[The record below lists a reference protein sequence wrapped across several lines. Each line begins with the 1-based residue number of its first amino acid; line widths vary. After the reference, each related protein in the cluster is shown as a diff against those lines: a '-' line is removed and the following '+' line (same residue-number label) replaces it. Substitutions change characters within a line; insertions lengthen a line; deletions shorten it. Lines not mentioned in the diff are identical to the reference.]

1 MKPVYNFQRRLM
13 NDIDLIYNN
22 SFGLAFQ
29 WKRDNGHNHNKVQ
42 LVFRDT
48 GLFVTKEELLQ
59 FSKNIRRSIKHYQ
72 MCGSCPKKETCRSI
86 LVESPVPQITFAMNT
101 EELGNV
107 QDLVEGTL
115 FQLNLDNYI
124 DSLFKD

>member
-1 MKPVYNFQRRLM
+1 M

-29 WKRDNGHNHNKVQ
+29 WKGDRARDNNKVQ

-48 GLFVTKEELLQ
+48 GLFLSKEELLR
-59 FSKNIRRSIKHYQ
+59 FSKNIGRSMEHHSI
-72 MCGSCPKKETCRSI
+72 CGTCPKKETCRSI
-86 LVESPVPQITFAMNT
+86 LVESPVPQITFAMNS
-101 EELGNV
+101 EELLNV

-124 DSLFKD
+124 DSLFNN